1 MNRKKRLKIIQLS
14 LFFLSIL
21 IIFYTY
27 SEKPKSNSGVIIS
40 KEIQNQVDKRL
51 SDRNEEGDTFY
62 NVSYSGF
69 DLSGNRY
76 ILKAEKA
83 KNDEFIKEKILMT
96 QVDAVFFFKDNT
108 ILKVWAEEGVY
119 NNRTLDITFEKKVK
133 ALYEGSKLLA
143 EKAEFSNSNSSLT
156 ITEKVKLYDKKG
168 TLVADKLFFDLKKQT
183 LNIVAFD
190 NKKINANIDLK

>member
-62 NVSYSGF
+62 NVSYSGL